1 MGIFEGVPHGSVIG
15 TLLFNVCLYHLLL
28 FVEKANIISCPV
40 DNTPYIC
47 SENIDI
53 IITNY
58 SKLWNALVAATRML
72 IATKC
77 NLKKL
82 LGVKTEK

>member
-1 MGIFEGVPHGSVIG
+1 MGIFKGVPHGFIIG
-15 TLLFNVCLYHLLL
+15 TLLFYVCLYALSL

-53 IITNY
+53 IIKNY
-58 SKLWNALVAATRML
+58 SKL
-72 IATKC
+72 
-77 NLKKL
+77 
-82 LGVKTEK
+82 

>member
-1 MGIFEGVPHGSVIG
+1 MGTFEGVPHGSVIG

-53 IITNY
+53 TIANY
-58 SKLWNALVAATRML
+58 SRL
-72 IATKC
+72 
-77 NLKKL
+77 
-82 LGVKTEK
+82 